1 MVHDIGKTRLEMLYP
16 QSRKTRSLA
25 IGPGG
30 QFFYN
35 FGNESAEESMRRSL
49 EMCGAATGVAC
60 MIVAL
65 DDVFVVPVP
74 ASMKAVGFF
83 QAQKNTMITA
93 EARDD
98 VMRRLAEASSGW
110 SSVAVGTAGRPG
122 LALKAASEQAAV
134 NEALGNCAK
143 RDSDCHVIAIGP
155 FLVAPN

>member
-1 MVHDIGKTRLEMLYP
+1 
-16 QSRKTRSLA
+16 
-25 IGPGG
+25 
-30 QFFYN
+30 
-35 FGNESAEESMRRSL
+35 MRRSL

-60 MIVAL
+60 LIVAL

-74 ASMKAVGFF
+74 ATMKAIGFF
-83 QAQKNTMITA
+83 QVQRNTMITA

-98 VMRRLAEASSGW
+98 VMRKLAEASSGW
-110 SSVAVGTAGRPG
+110 SVVAVGIAGRPG

-134 NEALGNCAK
+134 NEALSSCAR